1 MSAPPHRP
9 VRGRGALTN
18 PDNRF
23 SAEARAA
30 VDDGWES
37 LEAPP
42 GPIATTLERD
52 ASRTVISRNDSPD
65 LPFDRSVNPYRG
77 CEHGCVYCYARPTHA
92 WLGYS
97 PGLEFETRLLYKP
110 GAPEQLAA
118 ELAAPGYR
126 PAPLMLGANT
136 DAYQPVER
144 ELRLTRRVLEVL
156 AEARHPLFVVTKS
169 ALVERD
175 LDLLAELAER
185 NLARVAVSLTT
196 LDPELARRLEPRAAA
211 PARRLE
217 TIRRVTAAGVPV
229 SVLTAPVIPVLTDPE
244 LERLLAEAR
253 TAGARHAGY
262 VLLRLP
268 HETRELFEEWLR
280 THAPL
285 QAEHVLNRI
294 RDSRG
299 GKAYDADFRT
309 RMRGSGPFADL
320 IRQRFRLAVRRLGYT
335 DPEPLACDI
344 FRPPSPGG
352 QLGLF

>member
-9 VRGRGALTN
+9 VRGRGALAN

-30 VDDGWES
+30 VDDGWDS

-42 GPIATTLERD
+42 GPIATTLE
-52 ASRTVISRNDSPD
+52 
-65 LPFDRSVNPYRG
+65 LFD
-77 CEHGCVYCYARPTHA
+77 
-92 WLGYS
+92 
-97 PGLEFETRLLYKP
+97 
-110 GAPEQLAA
+110 
-118 ELAAPGYR
+118 
-126 PAPLMLGANT
+126 
-136 DAYQPVER
+136 D
-144 ELRLTRRVLEVL
+144 
-156 AEARHPLFVVTKS
+156 
-169 ALVERD
+169 
-175 LDLLAELAER
+175 
-185 NLARVAVSLTT
+185 
-196 LDPELARRLEPRAAA
+196 
-211 PARRLE
+211 
-217 TIRRVTAAGVPV
+217 
-229 SVLTAPVIPVLTDPE
+229 
-244 LERLLAEAR
+244 
-253 TAGARHAGY
+253 
-262 VLLRLP
+262 
-268 HETRELFEEWLR
+268 WLR

-285 QAEHVLNRI
+285 QAEHVLSRI